1 MPDEGPGP
9 AGSSASGGGGCVS
22 GASNGDLYS
31 SSMGEPGSD
40 AFIWS
45 PDLGGEPDHDIGLS
59 GDEAAGRSEED
70 AGTLLD
76 LAAIEPGEGTFCWS
90 PLLTVRGRLASS
102 VCLGSSLPSLS
113 SLSF

>member
-1 MPDEGPGP
+1 M
-9 AGSSASGGGGCVS
+9 S

-40 AFIWS
+40 ASEWS
-45 PDLGGEPDHDIGLS
+45 PDLDGEAVHDISLS
-59 GDEAAGRSEED
+59 GDEAIGLSEED

-76 LAAIEPGEGTFCWS
+76 LAAIEPGEGPFCLS

>member
-1 MPDEGPGP
+1 M
-9 AGSSASGGGGCVS
+9 S

-40 AFIWS
+40 ASEWS
-45 PDLGGEPDHDIGLS
+45 PDLDGEAVHDISLS
-59 GDEAAGRSEED
+59 GDEATGLSGNEAIGLSEED

-76 LAAIEPGEGTFCWS
+76 LAAIEPGEGPFCLS